1 MIRKEDG
8 KWCLYTKDGLRK
20 LGHHDTKKE
29 AEAQERA
36 VHAPQQRH
44 AVSFRGAI
52 SGAMRTATFEDREY
66 LVVPVV
72 AMVEG
77 VIHAVNSATPEL
89 VLAEEFSKVPDG
101 WNGRPVLWDH
111 PSLNGHRVSANEPI
125 VLEKMA
131 FGQVFHTEV
140 SSTKLLM
147 EAWLDLEKAGQLA
160 TARKVLERLRGGETV
175 EVSVGAFVETEE
187 RSGERDGK
195 RYQGVWRNIVPD
207 HLALLPEGT
216 AGACDVGM
224 GCGAPRAASDQED
237 KKMTLTERVRKLV
250 AGFKPSQDGQS
261 DADLRERL
269 SVELYATEPGFLG
282 IDAVF
287 PDENLVIYG
296 AAPDGETLLFRRS
309 YSTDDAGVV
318 TLADDKQQVALV
330 RRYEPV
336 TAAEGLSDN
345 DIREALRVALLEVEG
360 GADNWV
366 WVEAVFDSAVVYTA
380 KDADGVEQYYEKDY
394 TISSTGAVTLGEER
408 REMKRVVT
416 YEAASKRHQLSFEK
430 VSAAPSGRGSQAS
443 GSAPARVKEMDMTKK
458 ERVAAIIATGKTCF
472 KVEDAAYMEEK
483 LPDERLTA
491 LEQHIETVKVAEA
504 DVKQKEAKAAEAKV
518 VEAKAKEVK
527 AAEEKKE
534 AEVKAAAAAAAG
546 AKTPEQEEDDFLNT
560 HPALNKVVTGAKAA
574 EVVKKDELVSRLK
587 DAAKAGYTED
597 ELKALSIEGL
607 EKLAATILKPR
618 ADFTTAGGPRV
629 QESDDEQ
636 VPKPI
641 DMATRIIEAR
651 KGGQQKSA

>member
-1 MIRKEDG
+1 MIK
-8 KWCLYTKDGLRK
+8 
-20 LGHHDTKKE
+20 
-29 AEAQERA
+29 QEG
-36 VHAPQQRH
+36 RH

-52 SGAMRTATFEDREY
+52 SGAMRTATFENREY

-472 KVEDAAYMEEK
+472 KTEDVSIMEEFSE
-483 LPDERLTA
+483 ERLTA
-491 LEQHIETVKVAEA
+491 LEQHIETVKAAEAEA
-504 DVKQKEAKAAEAKV
+504 DAKQKEEETKAAEAKT
-518 VEAKAKEVK
+518 KEVK
-527 AAEEKKE
+527 AAEAKKE
-534 AEVKAAAAAAAG
+534 AEAKAAAAAG

-560 HPALNKVVTGAKAA
+560 HPALGKVVSEAKAA
-574 EVVKKDELVSRLK
+574 EAAKKDELVARLK

-597 ELKALSIEGL
+597 ELKALSIAGL

-618 ADFTTAGGPRV
+618 PDFTTAGGPRV
-629 QESDDEQ
+629 QEGDDEK

-641 DMATRIIEAR
+641 DMAARIVAAR
-651 KGGQQKSA
+651 KAEGGGTRV